1 MIIEPA
7 IDLKDQ
13 KCVRLKKGDFDTV
26 HQVADDPIATARL
39 FQAAGAKW
47 LHMVDLD
54 GARSGARVNAPIV
67 ASVAKATGLQIEL
80 GGGLRTMEDLR
91 AADESGVTR
100 LCIGSAAVS
109 DPDFVRTAVKEYGQ
123 RIAVGVDALDG
134 TVRVSGWEKDSGLD
148 CITFAKEMERIGVE
162 TLVFTDI
169 STDGMLTGP
178 SLSWLEKL
186 QSAVSCRIVASGGVS
201 NIEDIRA
208 LKKLGVYAAII
219 GKAYYAG
226 TIDLA
231 EAIREAG
238 EQC

>member
-7 IDLKDQ
+7 IDLKDL
-13 KCVRLKKGDFDTV
+13 KCVRLQKGDFDTV
-26 HQVADDPIATARL
+26 HQVAEDPVATALAFR
-39 FQAAGAKW
+39 AAGARW
-47 LHMVDLD
+47 IHMVDLD
-54 GARSGARVNAPIV
+54 GACSGVRINGPVVAAVARE
-67 ASVAKATGLQIEL
+67 SGLQIEL

-91 AADESGVTR
+91 AAADSGVAR

-109 DPDFVRTAVKEYGQ
+109 DPGFVRQAVAVYGE

-134 TVRVSGWEKDSGLD
+134 TVRISGWEKDSGLD
-148 CITFAKEMERIGVE
+148 CLAFARQMEDAGVK

-178 SLSWLEKL
+178 SYMWLEKL
-186 QSAVSCRIVASGGVS
+186 QRAVSCRIIASGGVAVL
-201 NIEDIRA
+201 EDIRR
-208 LKKLGVYAAII
+208 LRDLGVYGAII